1 VRAALDA
8 IQIHGGAG
16 YMAELP
22 FEKLARDAKMFEIG
36 GGTNEIQL
44 DTIARWLQA

>member
-1 VRAALDA
+1 
-8 IQIHGGAG
+8 
-16 YMAELP
+16 

-44 DTIARWLQA
+44 ATIARALLGRAVL

>member
-1 VRAALDA
+1 VCVALDA

-22 FEKLARDAKMFEIG
+22 IEKLMRDAKRFEIG

-44 DTIARWLQA
+44 QTIARSILG